1 MGLNTN
7 HTFEELGTVRCS
19 IVEKNCSASRVQ
31 FLKELLEHNGFSVIV
46 VKSPPPKAA
55 AKPATDDPATPLPE
69 TFTVGV
75 TDLSFNVMNAIYNRE
90 LKTTEGT
97 ILDPY
102 YWKQLHSPAR
112 EQEWY
117 WKN

>member
-1 MGLNTN
+1 MALNTN
-7 HTFEELGTVRCS
+7 HIFEELDTIRCS
-19 IVEKNCSASRVQ
+19 IVEKNCTQPRVH
-31 FLKELLEHNGFSVIV
+31 FLKGLLEHNGFTVIF
-46 VKSPPPKAA
+46 VKSPPPKTA
-55 AKPATDDPATPLPE
+55 AKPAAEAPANVPVE

-90 LKTTEGT
+90 LKTPEGT
-97 ILDPY
+97 IVDPS
-102 YWKQLHSPAR
+102 YWKQFHSPAR